1 MKKFYIV
8 SDNNNISIKAVYNIP
23 NPFKSYTKFWVS
35 HNKPRELIEANIIIH
50 DINGKKVWE
59 QNKMLYSGNNTNSE
73 IEWNGRS
80 NDGTLVNKGVYLC
93 TITLNSTLSN
103 STQTVNHRIIR
114 N

>member
-1 MKKFYIV
+1 
-8 SDNNNISIKAVYNIP
+8 
-23 NPFKSYTKFWVS
+23 
-35 HNKPRELIEANIIIH
+35 
-50 DINGKKVWE
+50 
-59 QNKMLYSGNNTNSE
+59 MLYSGNNTNSE
-73 IEWNGRS
+73 IEWNGQS